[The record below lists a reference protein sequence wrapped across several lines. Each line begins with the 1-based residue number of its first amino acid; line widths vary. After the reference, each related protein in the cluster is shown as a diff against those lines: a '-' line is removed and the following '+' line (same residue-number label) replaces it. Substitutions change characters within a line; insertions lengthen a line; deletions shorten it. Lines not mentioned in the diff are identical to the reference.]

1 MGFNMMEKKFAFTL
15 AQNLLVMGIV
25 FLFLIFVVFIPFYNN
40 FQLKKSVVTYRT
52 VYSKLLEANRMYAI
66 IDSQEQDVYDTSLP
80 INTFAET
87 YFTPY
92 LSIANY
98 CKGDQSGCWNSPLYK
113 DLKNTKYF
121 NKSLYTIVLDDST
134 ILGFHKEPKKNLV
147 SVIVDTN
154 GLEGRNTLG
163 QDVFVF
169 SFYNNKIRPK
179 LCKASVYEN
188 AKIKDGIHFG
198 GYDDCGIPYDTYD
211 YKDLTRK
218 DIPDGCS
225 KKSEESKYG
234 FGVGAACGAL
244 LYKNLWVIDNN
255 YPW

>member
-121 NKSLYTIVLDDST
+121 NKSLYTIVL
-134 ILGFHKEPKKNLV
+134 
-147 SVIVDTN
+147 
-154 GLEGRNTLG
+154 
-163 QDVFVF
+163 
-169 SFYNNKIRPK
+169 
-179 LCKASVYEN
+179 EN
-188 AKIKDGIHFG
+188 Q
-198 GYDDCGIPYDTYD
+198 
-211 YKDLTRK
+211 
-218 DIPDGCS
+218 
-225 KKSEESKYG
+225 
-234 FGVGAACGAL
+234 
-244 LYKNLWVIDNN
+244 
-255 YPW
+255 